1 MRRLVSVLV
10 VLIAGVLVSCGDDA
24 GSSSATSH
32 NAADV
37 EFATMMIPH
46 HAQALRMVEMAD
58 GRGADAGFGR
68 LLDDIE
74 AAQEPEMEQLA
85 EWLEEWGE
93 EAPPTDSAMGPGSG
107 MAGSDGTGQMA
118 PGAGGSVGMGMVS
131 RRSLERLDATRD
143 VAFERMWLRLMID
156 HHEGAVAMAR
166 TEVADGEHTGAVR
179 LAEDIVAAQRKEI
192 ELMEDLLRR

>member
-10 VLIAGVLVSCGDDA
+10 VLVAGVLVSCGDDA

-37 EFATMMIPH
+37 EFATTMIPH
-46 HAQALRMVEMAD
+46 HAQALQMVEMAD
-58 GRGADAGFGR
+58 GRGAEPGFRR

-93 EAPPTDSAMGPGSG
+93 GAPPTDSAMGPGSG
-107 MAGSDGTGQMA
+107 MRGGDGTGQRA
-118 PGAGGSVGMGMVS
+118 RGAEGWVGMGMVS
-131 RRSLERLDATRD
+131 RRSLERLDATGD
-143 VAFERMWLRLMID
+143 VAFERRWLRLMID

-166 TEVADGEHTGAVR
+166 AEAADGAHPGAVQ
-179 LAEDIVAAQRKEI
+179 LAEDIVAAQGEEI
-192 ELMEDLLRR
+192 ELMEELLRR